1 MADKLKLKHL
11 NVSGFK
17 SFSNDQGIHL
27 DLGDVNILMGANG
40 AGKSNVVSFFK
51 MLSFMMSGSFQEYVA
66 RNGSAQVFLHY
77 GSKVTDTIKG
87 DLFWSNKGIS
97 DKYSFSLSYASPD
110 NLIIVSEELEY
121 TKKESATPYK
131 TSLKAKFQE
140 SALLDTTDRT
150 AIVIR
155 KLLSG
160 CKVYQFHDTTS
171 TAPIRQAVRK
181 EFSDYLQA
189 QGNNL
194 AAFLYR
200 LKEFFPENYKR
211 IITYVRSVVPQF
223 SDFYLAPNDQG
234 YVLLRWLDQ
243 SANDYIFFPDQF
255 SDGSIRF
262 IALATLLLQP
272 PKMMPPIIIVDEP
285 ELGLHPSAIVQL
297 SEMIKDASL
306 HAQVLVATQSPLLM
320 DQFTADEISIVEYD
334 EDSQSSVVT
343 KLSEEGLGE
352 WLEQYTLSELWGK
365 NVLGGKP

>member
-160 CKVYQFHDTTS
+160 CKVYHFQTF
-171 TAPIRQAVRK
+171 
-181 EFSDYLQA
+181 
-189 QGNNL
+189 
-194 AAFLYR
+194 
-200 LKEFFPENYKR
+200 
-211 IITYVRSVVPQF
+211 
-223 SDFYLAPNDQG
+223 
-234 YVLLRWLDQ
+234 
-243 SANDYIFFPDQF
+243 
-255 SDGSIRF
+255 
-262 IALATLLLQP
+262 LLL
-272 PKMMPPIIIVDEP
+272 
-285 ELGLHPSAIVQL
+285 
-297 SEMIKDASL
+297 
-306 HAQVLVATQSPLLM
+306 
-320 DQFTADEISIVEYD
+320 
-334 EDSQSSVVT
+334 
-343 KLSEEGLGE
+343 
-352 WLEQYTLSELWGK
+352 
-365 NVLGGKP
+365 